1 MHNARIIALFPGM
14 LAGALGGVAYALAT
28 SVSLLIH
35 VPLGALYGLVFA
47 LLVSR
52 RAVSPGAGLLWGFGY
67 AFLLWLIVPA
77 SLLALLGGSA
87 TMGMLASTRT
97 AFPDLVGY
105 VLCFGLPIGLTL
117 GVWGLRQEYPERSPF
132 SLPRALA
139 VGGLAG
145 IVGGWAFGKWMEQ
158 TGLFPLIANLVNSA
172 SPMVG
177 LTLHFAIAV
186 VIGATFGVL
195 FQRDVRGYGSSLGW
209 GMAYGM
215 FWWFLGALTL
225 FPLLR
230 GDTVDWSYAQ
240 AGELFGSLVGHVVYG
255 LVLGLIYAA
264 LDRLWI
270 GFFIES
276 DPLHREVSSPG
287 IRTFTS
293 LLWGAG
299 GSLVGGGLFTLV
311 MMATGVLP
319 DVAGLVGS
327 TSPIVGFLVHM
338 AISALIGMS
347 YGLLFRYEAP
357 TLEAGIIWGLVYGLA
372 WWFLGPLTLMPLL
385 LGGSLA
391 WSLEAATALL
401 PSLIGH
407 LIYGA
412 ATAFI
417 FMILEK
423 RHDEWL
429 LLDSRL
435 AAREARRLRPVGTP
449 APALWLFVLGLGL
462 LLPVLLA

>member
-1 MHNARIIALFPGM
+1 MIAVLLGI
-14 LAGALGGVAYALAT
+14 LAGALGGAVYALITA
-28 SVSLLIH
+28 VSLIIH
-35 VPLGALYGLVFA
+35 IPLGGLYGLIFGFLA
-47 LLVSR
+47 AR
-52 RAVSPGAGLLWGFGY
+52 RAISPGAGLLWGFGY
-67 AFLLWLIVPA
+67 AFLLWLIGPA
-77 SLLALLGGSA
+77 SLFAVLGGSEA
-87 TMGMLASTRT
+87 MGMLASTRA

-117 GVWGLRQEYPERSPF
+117 GTWGLWQNNPERAPF
-132 SLPRALA
+132 SLPRALV

-145 IVGGWAFGKWMEQ
+145 IVGGWAFGKWMQQ
-158 TGLFPLIANLVNSA
+158 TGILPLVANLVNSA

-186 VIGATFGVL
+186 VIGASFGVL

-209 GMAYGM
+209 GMAYGI

-230 GDTVDWSYAQ
+230 GDTVDWSYVQGSA
-240 AGELFGSLVGHVVYG
+240 LFGSLVGHIIYG
-255 LVLGLIYAA
+255 LLLGLIYAA

-270 GFFIES
+270 SFFITS

-299 GSLVGGGLFTLV
+299 ASLVGGGLFTLV
-311 MMATGVLP
+311 MLATGVLP

-327 TSPIVGFLVHM
+327 TSPIAGFGVHM

-357 TLEAGIIWGLVYGLA
+357 TLEAGIAWGLVYGLA

-385 LGGSLA
+385 LSGSLA
-391 WSLEAATALL
+391 WSLEAATALM

-407 LIYGA
+407 LVYGA
-412 ATAFI
+412 ATAFV
-417 FMILEK
+417 FMLLER

-429 LLDSRL
+429 LLDPRL
-435 AAREARRLRPVGTP
+435 AEREARRLRPVGTP